1 MTPLLTLVYH
11 TLADVCKFGAA
22 WLEYISLH
30 DINCKDSLSCV
41 CEGKLGVPTRIG
53 VVAWLPISA
62 GVVDYVCSHVKVHQV
77 LSYVC
82 FLRLQSQLH
91 TPWAAA
97 DTSELMRFSD
107 RVLVKLKHVC
117 VLLKRFVGQPKS
129 FANGLTP
136 ELHDEL
142 LSHFQA
148 QTTPSHI
155 TWYGNTNI
163 SHSSHMPTAHYA
175 ESFSNH
181 WSLGR
186 SLHAFAG
193 GRRD

>member
-1 MTPLLTLVYH
+1 M
-11 TLADVCKFGAA
+11 
-22 WLEYISLH
+22 
-30 DINCKDSLSCV
+30 
-41 CEGKLGVPTRIG
+41 
-53 VVAWLPISA
+53 
-62 GVVDYVCSHVKVHQV
+62 
-77 LSYVC
+77 
-82 FLRLQSQLH
+82 
-91 TPWAAA
+91 
-97 DTSELMRFSD
+97 FSD
-107 RVLVKLKHVC
+107 RVLVKLKHVR

-129 FANGLTP
+129 FAAGLTP

-175 ESFSNH
+175 KSFSNH